1 MQISGCPETGKQE
14 GDRECKERWKL
25 GVMDISVSLM
35 GGEWALSC
43 FRSAISASW
52 ALRKGAGQLLHLN
65 ESAQKLDLGSTRSWN
80 SYHRLGRCS
89 VDNMATIQVR
99 TR

>member
-1 MQISGCPETGKQE
+1 MQRAVETG
-14 GDRECKERWKL
+14 GDGHLCESN
-25 GVMDISVSLM
+25 GG

>member
-35 GGEWALSC
+35 GGGGNGLSVVSVVRFQQAGHSGKVRVSC
-43 FRSAISASW
+43 YISMNLPRS
-52 ALRKGAGQLLHLN
+52 
-65 ESAQKLDLGSTRSWN
+65 
-80 SYHRLGRCS
+80 
-89 VDNMATIQVR
+89 
-99 TR
+99 